1 MNKLNYAVYIL
12 LYIALLA
19 LLGVLNVV
27 VLKEMDWTLLTD
39 PDFWFYQANSNF
51 FYYAFFIV
59 TAMLNYDIL
68 EDTDVELAD
77 LEEKIND
84 KRDSILSQSF
94 RDYISNFNLENKKK
108 SHLEQ
113 VRTKIENHISKIK
126 PKVFNEIQTLPKNKW
141 GRKTKAYQKKL
152 DNLNKRLTDNW
163 IDKNITITKVKYPEI
178 TINEIYYGSVSYR
191 ARSSMLERKPLGKQI
206 ALKGGLLIFSL
217 VGSIATQLLQPE
229 RFLSIEET
237 IKSLSIM
244 LIFITFNI
252 LFGVRASK
260 QAHKT
265 RLINTSTRLGI
276 IYDFDKRPIH
286 VEVEKKD

>member
-12 LYIALLA
+12 LYIALLG
-19 LLGVLNVV
+19 LLGILNIV
-27 VLKEMDWTLLTD
+27 VLKEMDWSLLTN
-39 PDFWFYQANSNF
+39 PDFWFYQATSNF

-59 TAMLNYDIL
+59 TAMLSYDIL
-68 EDTDVELAD
+68 EDTDVDLAD

-84 KRDSILSQSF
+84 KRDSILTQNF
-94 RDYISNFNLENKKK
+94 RDYITKLNLENKKK
-108 SHLEQ
+108 SHIEQ
-113 VRTKIENHISKIK
+113 VRIKIENHISKIK
-126 PKVFNEIQTLPKNKW
+126 PKVFNELQTLPKNKW
-141 GRKTKAYQKKL
+141 SIKTRKYQKKL
-152 DNLNKRLTDNW
+152 DNLNKRLTDEW
-163 IDKNITITKVKYPEI
+163 IEKNIAITKVKYPEI

-191 ARSSMLERKPLGKQI
+191 PKSSMLERRPLGKQI
-206 ALKGGLLIFSL
+206 AIKGGLIILSL

-252 LFGVRASK
+252 LSGVRVSK

-265 RLINTSTRLGI
+265 RLVNTSTRLGI
-276 IYDFDKRPIH
+276 IYDYEKRTN
-286 VEVEKKD
+286 

>member
-1 MNKLNYAVYIL
+1 MNKFNYVVYAL
-12 LYIALLA
+12 LYIALLG

-27 VLKEMDWTLLTD
+27 VLKEMDWTLLTN
-39 PDFWFYQANSNF
+39 PDFWFYQATSNF
-51 FYYAFFIV
+51 FYYAFFII

-84 KRDSILSQSF
+84 KRDSILTQNF
-94 RDYISNFNLENKKK
+94 RDYILNFNLQNKKK
-108 SHLEQ
+108 SHLEY
-113 VRTKIENHISKIK
+113 VRIKIENHISKIK
-126 PKVFNEIQTLPKNKW
+126 PKVFNELQTLPKTKW
-141 GRKTKAYQKKL
+141 SIKTRKYQKKL
-152 DNLNKRLTDNW
+152 DNLNKRMSDDW
-163 IDKNITITKVKYPEI
+163 VDKNIIITKVKYPEI
-178 TINEIYYGSVSYR
+178 TINEIYYGAVSYR

-276 IYDFDKRPIH
+276 IYDYDKRPIH